1 MLDKVVRSR
10 WSCKMRK
17 MSGHIGNMQEEN
29 MIGDEESR
37 TSDGGRDMRRRT
49 GKRRRR
55 KSV

>member
-1 MLDKVVRSR
+1 
-10 WSCKMRK
+10 MRK